1 MNEEKIKIEELFKDE
16 NQHLDQETQDLTA
29 KQDRLKELLV
39 KIDQNKETDEG
50 KDEDERREFDKLVKI
65 EKEIVKIEADIKS
78 QMQNLN

>member
-1 MNEEKIKIEELFKDE
+1 
-16 NQHLDQETQDLTA
+16 LTA